1 MKITTPNTN
10 FGFYGWNATAE
21 VSDNLMVVLAGL
33 GLLQL
38 LQRSPATEAEKTLA
52 KYEKRPKGFQRSSI
66 EHNPTNEG
74 IFKKIMS
81 KALEI
86 TQGEEGKEGYAK
98 HSITPLINTWYH
110 PLGATA
116 EPVYAEEKKIILR
129 HINDKKDVVTW
140 ATDTVGFTGAGDLDT
155 ENLEFLKA
163 VKAWK
168 SEMLANA

>member
-10 FGFYGWNATAE
+10 FGFFGWRAVAE
-21 VSDNLMVVLAGL
+21 VGQELLVYLAGL

-38 LQRSPATEAEKTLA
+38 LQRSPSTDAEKALA
-52 KYEKRPKGFQRSSI
+52 KYEKRPKGFNRSSI

-74 IFKKIMS
+74 IFQKIMS

-86 TQGEEGKEGYAK
+86 VQGEEGKPGYQK
-98 HSITPLINTWYH
+98 FNITPVIETWYH

-116 EPVYAEEKKIILR
+116 EPVYAEEKKIVQR
-129 HINDKKDVVTW
+129 HLDKKDIVTW
-140 ATDTVGFTGAGDLDT
+140 ASDTVGFTGEGDLDV
-155 ENLEFLKA
+155 ENVEFLKA

-168 SEMLANA
+168 NEMLANA